1 MDILDEL
8 LLPEHYRYLTA
19 FKCFD
24 AVVTSTFSYDLDPN
38 YARYI
43 REFEASW
50 RDLGISITPKVHL
63 LCEHLEEA
71 CEYYGFGMALLNKSA
86 GEAILADFAK
96 HYQGYAVK
104 DQESDSYQKK
114 LLPKATR
121 SQDKQFQPHL
131 GRFYAY

>member
-1 MDILDEL
+1 MLKRLDILDDL
-8 LLPEHYRYLTA
+8 LPPEHYRYLTA

-63 LCEHLEEA
+63 LYEHLEEA
-71 CEYYGFGMALLNKSA
+71 CEYYGFGMALLNESA
-86 GEAILADFAK
+86 GKAIHADFAK
-96 HYQGYAVK
+96 HHQGYAVK

-114 LLPKATR
+114 LLHAVKTNN
-121 SQDKQFQPHL
+121 SNHI
-131 GRFYAY
+131 